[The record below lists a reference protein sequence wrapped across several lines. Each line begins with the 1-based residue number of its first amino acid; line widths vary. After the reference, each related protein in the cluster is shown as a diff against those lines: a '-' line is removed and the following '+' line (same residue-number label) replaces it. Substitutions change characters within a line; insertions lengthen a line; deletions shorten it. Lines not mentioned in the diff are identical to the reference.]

1 MDRPSQKFAFDNR
14 LLEVEECFRQRSI
27 GSAIRQFDALP
38 ANEFED
44 SPHQYGLYLLLA
56 AEKGFAESNYRA
68 AIESGLKATRVL
80 ADFPLNRRYGRVQ
93 LVLSKSYSAI
103 GDLKNAEIRAHNAL
117 ASYRRAADNVGQVN
131 GLNELARIAF
141 IRADFDAALGFLDE
155 AIEMAGDE
163 PRKVAQLTGNAGTI
177 RMLAGLWQQAEK
189 DLTTALE
196 FNTANKQ
203 EISQAV
209 NLLSLGYLHLRKR
222 EFVFASRSLDRAN
235 EIISRLNLKRE
246 RVIYLEYLG
255 EMAYERG
262 DMFKAKAILSDAY
275 QEGRLLAPDSSL
287 VCQASRRLGEVELAL
302 DNHAEAMKYAQK
314 ALELAQALG
323 EKAEVG
329 ASLRTIARVFSDRGE
344 FDDALGY
351 IRQAVETLHDV
362 GDPLELGR
370 TILVQVDIKMK
381 AGLDDADRMRQSL
394 DEALRIFRRLELDY
408 WIAETD
414 YTAGVLACQAGD
426 LARGFKQLS
435 RAERLFTALAEKGK
449 VRSVNQFLRS
459 LADQAVAVSVSEQNE
474 FKVFGNLVSPSEM
487 KELKMGRIEE
497 TLEVL
502 IKRTGASRA
511 IIYSPDFYDTPVV
524 SSTPM
529 TELQAHRFAD
539 SFAQLLGE
547 EVAIDRPTLLLDSRR
562 DPYINELFGDIL
574 EPVASVI
581 VVPFRM
587 SDKSTSYLYL
597 DRAAEE
603 NLINPFSQ
611 ADLNFSVG
619 FSDLIAFKAAELQK
633 MKLLEDNRRL
643 KDQLKQEAAFPN
655 IITRSSRMLEMLAQ
669 VRQVVDSSISIS
681 IEGETG
687 SGKDLLARA
696 IHYNSVRRDKRFIS
710 VNCAA
715 LPETLLESEL
725 FGYRRGAFTGA
736 DRDKA
741 GLFEEANGGTFFLDE
756 IADMPLG
763 IQAKILRVLEEKE
776 IVRLSETS
784 PRKVDV
790 RIISATNKSLK
801 EEIERGTFRQ
811 DLYYRLSALTFRLPP
826 LRDRKEDIPILVDH
840 FLRESGKTVSAAVM
854 RCLVAYDWPGNVRE
868 LDNEIKKL
876 ILLAGDQ
883 EEISVDILSSKVA
896 SAVET
901 EVLDIVAE
909 TVTVPEGVEFT
920 EEYSLY
926 DYLAEHERRFIIRAL
941 REQKGVKKH
950 AAALLKIP
958 ESTLRL
964 KIKQYDIDLS
974 QLDSIH

>member
-1 MDRPSQKFAFDNR
+1 MDRPSQKYAFDNR
-14 LLEVEECFRQRSI
+14 LLEVEELFRQRSI
-27 GSAIRQFDALP
+27 GTAIRLFDVLTP
-38 ANEFED
+38 TEFQD
-44 SPHQYGLYLLLA
+44 SPHQYGLFLLLA
-56 AEKGFAESNYRA
+56 AEKGFAEGSYRA
-68 AIESGLKATRVL
+68 AIENGLMATRVL
-80 ADFPLNRRYGRVQ
+80 ADFPLNRHYGRVQ

-103 GDLKNAEIRAHNAL
+103 GDLKNAEIRAQNSL
-117 ASYRRAADNVGQVN
+117 ASYRRAADSVGQVN

-141 IRADFDAALGFLDE
+141 IRADFNKALGYLDE
-155 AIEMAGDE
+155 AIELAGNE

-177 RMLAGLWQQAEK
+177 RMLAGHWKRAEQ

-196 FNTANKQ
+196 FNTRHKQ
-203 EISQAV
+203 EISQSV
-209 NLLSLGYLHLRKR
+209 NLLSLGYLHFRKR
-222 EFVFASRSLDRAN
+222 EFVFAARHLERAH

-246 RVIYLEYLG
+246 HVIYLEYIG
-255 EMAYERG
+255 ELAFERG
-262 DMFKAKAILSDAY
+262 DMFKAKSALSDAY

-287 VCQASRRLGEVELAL
+287 VCQASRRLADVEFAL
-302 DNHAEAMKYAQK
+302 DNQAEAMKYAQK
-314 ALELAQALG
+314 ALELSQAVG
-323 EKAEVG
+323 EKAEI
-329 ASLRTIARVFSDRGE
+329 AAALRTIARVFADRGE
-344 FDDALGY
+344 YDDALGY
-351 IRQAVETLHDV
+351 IRRSVETFQEV

-370 TILVQVDIKMK
+370 TLLAHVDIKIK
-381 AGLDDADRMRQSL
+381 AGIDDADRMRQTL
-394 DEALRIFRRLELDY
+394 DEALRLFRRLELDY
-408 WIAETD
+408 WVAETE
-414 YTAGVLACQAGD
+414 YVTGVLACQTGD
-426 LARGFKQLS
+426 LARGFKKLA
-435 RAERLFTALAEKGK
+435 RAERTFTALAEKSK
-449 VRSVNQFLRS
+449 VRAVNQFLRS

-474 FKVFGNLVSPSEM
+474 YKVFGNLVSPSEM
-487 KELKMGRIEE
+487 RELKTGRIEE

-502 IKRTGASRA
+502 LNRSSAGRA
-511 IIYSPDFYDTPVV
+511 IIFSPDFTETPVV
-524 SSTPM
+524 SSHPM
-529 TELQAHRFAD
+529 TELQMHRFAD

-547 EVAIDRPTLLLDSRR
+547 EVAIDRPTLLLDCRR
-562 DPYINELFGDIL
+562 DPYINELFGDVA
-574 EPVASVI
+574 EPIASVI
-581 VVPFRM
+581 VVPFKM
-587 SDKSTSYLYL
+587 SDLSTSYLYL
-597 DRAAEE
+597 DRAAAD
-603 NLINPFSQ
+603 NMINPFSQ
-611 ADLNFSVG
+611 ADLNFAVG

-633 MKLLEDNRRL
+633 MRLLEDNRRL
-643 KDQLKQEAAFPN
+643 KDQLRQEAAFPN
-655 IITRSSRMLEMLAQ
+655 IVTRSSRMLEMLAQ

-776 IVRLSETS
+776 IVRLGETS

-790 RIISATNKSLK
+790 RIISATNKTLK
-801 EEIERGTFRQ
+801 DEIERGTFRQ

-826 LRDRKEDIPILVDH
+826 LRDRKEDIPLLVEH
-840 FLRESGKTVSAAVM
+840 FLRDSGKTLSATVM
-854 RCLVAYDWPGNVRE
+854 KCLVAYDWPGNVRE

-876 ILLAGDQ
+876 ILLAGDSD
-883 EEISVDILSSKVA
+883 EISSDILSSKIAAALDDESLDVVP
-896 SAVET
+896 AVMS
-901 EVLDIVAE
+901 
-909 TVTVPEGVEFT
+909 VPDGVEFT

-941 REQKGVKKH
+941 REQNGVKKH

-964 KIKQYDIDLS
+964 KIKQYNIDLNH
-974 QLDSIH
+974 LDSVH

>member
-14 LLEVEECFRQRSI
+14 LLEVEELFRQRSI
-27 GSAIRQFDALP
+27 GTAIRQFDTLNASD
-38 ANEFED
+38 FED
-44 SPHQYGLYLLLA
+44 SPHQNGLFLLLA
-56 AEKGFAESNYRA
+56 AEKGFAEGNYRT
-68 AIESGLKATRVL
+68 AIEHGLKATRVL
-80 ADFPLNRRYGRVQ
+80 ADFPLNRQYGRVQ

-103 GDLKNAEIRAHNAL
+103 GDLKNAEIRAHNSL
-117 ASYRRAADNVGQVN
+117 ASYRRAADHVGQVN

-141 IRADFDAALGFLDE
+141 IRADFDKALGYLDE
-155 AIEMAGDE
+155 AIEIAGEE

-177 RMLAGLWQQAEK
+177 RMLAGLWKQAEQ
-189 DLTTALE
+189 DLNTALE
-196 FNTANKQ
+196 FNTRHKQ

-209 NLLSLGYLHLRKR
+209 NLLSLGYLHIRKR
-222 EFVFASRSLDRAN
+222 EFVFAARHLDRAH

-246 RVIYLEYLG
+246 RVIYLEYMG
-255 EMAYERG
+255 EMAFERG
-262 DMFKAKAILSDAY
+262 DIFKAKATLSDAY
-275 QEGRLLAPDSSL
+275 QEGRMLAPESSL
-287 VCQASRRLGEVELAL
+287 VSQASRRLADVELAL
-302 DNHAEAMKYAQK
+302 DNHSESMKHAQK
-314 ALELAQALG
+314 ALELAQTVG

-329 ASLRTIARVFSDRGE
+329 ASFRAIARIFAERGE
-344 FDDALGY
+344 FDDALTY
-351 IRQAVETLHDV
+351 IRQAVETLQHV
-362 GDPLELGR
+362 GDPLELAR
-370 TILVQVDIKMK
+370 TMLVQVQIKMK
-381 AGLDDADRMRQSL
+381 AGLDDTDRMRQTL
-394 DEALRIFRRLELDY
+394 DDALRIFRRLELEY

-414 YTAGVLACQAGD
+414 HIAGVLACQVGD
-426 LARGFKQLS
+426 LARGFKHLS
-435 RAERLFTALAEKGK
+435 RAERSFTALAEKGK
-449 VRSVNQFLRS
+449 VRAVNQFLRS
-459 LADQAVAVSVSEQNE
+459 LADSAVAVAVSDQNE

-497 TLEVL
+497 TLDVL
-502 IKRTGASRA
+502 IKRTRASRA
-511 IIYSPDFYDTPVV
+511 IIYTPDFYETPVV
-524 SSTPM
+524 ASKPM
-529 TELQAHRFAD
+529 TELQAHRFAE
-539 SFAQLLGE
+539 SFSQLLGE
-547 EVAIDRPTLLLDSRR
+547 EVAQDRPTLLLDCRR
-562 DPYINELFGDIL
+562 DPYINDLFGDIPD
-574 EPVASVI
+574 PVASVI
-581 VVPFRM
+581 VVPFKM

-597 DRAAEE
+597 DRTAGD
-603 NLINPFSQ
+603 NSINPFSQ
-611 ADLNFSVG
+611 PDLNFTVG

-643 KDQLKQEAAFPN
+643 KDQLKMEAAFPN

-776 IVRLSETS
+776 IVRLGETS

-790 RIISATNKSLK
+790 RIISATNKSLR
-801 EEIERGTFRQ
+801 EEIERGTFRH

-826 LRDRKEDIPILVDH
+826 LRDRKEDIPLLVEH
-840 FLRESGKTVSAAVM
+840 FLRESGKSVSPTVM
-854 RCLVAYDWPGNVRE
+854 KCLVAYDWPGNVRE

-876 ILLAGDQ
+876 ILLTGDA
-883 EEISVDILSSKVA
+883 EEISSDTLSSKIA
-896 SAVET
+896 AALDADQIESAP
-901 EVLDIVAE
+901 DIMPVS
-909 TVTVPEGVEFT
+909 TGIEFT

-926 DYLAEHERRFIIRAL
+926 DYLAEHERQFIIKAL
-941 REQKGVKKH
+941 RDQKGVKKH

-964 KIKQYDIDLS
+964 KIKQYNIDLN
-974 QLDSIH
+974 QIDSIH

>member
-14 LLEVEECFRQRSI
+14 LLEVEEYFRQRNI
-27 GSAIRQFDALP
+27 GAATRQFDGLAESDYE
-38 ANEFED
+38 N
-44 SPHQYGLYLLLA
+44 SPHEHGLFLLLA
-56 AEKGFAESNYRA
+56 AERGFAEGNYRL

-93 LVLSKSYSAI
+93 LVLSKAYSGI

-117 ASYRRAADNVGQVN
+117 ASYRRAADSIGQVN

-141 IRADFDAALGFLDE
+141 IRSDFDLALGYLDE
-155 AIEMAGDE
+155 AVTLAGDE
-163 PRKVAQLTGNAGTI
+163 PRKRIQLTGNAGTI
-177 RMLAGLWQQAEK
+177 RMLAGQWQQAEQ

-196 FNTANKQ
+196 FNTRHNL

-209 NLLSLGYLHLRKR
+209 NLLSLGYLHIRKR
-222 EFVFASRSLDRAN
+222 EFVFAARQLERAH
-235 EIISRLNLKRE
+235 EIISRHDLKRE
-246 RVIYLEYLG
+246 RVIYLEYMG

-262 DMFKAKAILSDAY
+262 DLFKAKAVLSDAY

-287 VCQASRRLGEVELAL
+287 VCQAARRLAEVDLGL
-302 DNHAEAMKYAQK
+302 DNYNEAMKYAQK

-323 EKAEVG
+323 EKTEVG
-329 ASLRTIARVFSDRGE
+329 AAMRTIARVFAARDE
-344 FDDALGY
+344 TEDALGY
-351 IRQAVETLHDV
+351 IRQAVDTLRLV
-362 GDPLELGR
+362 GDPLELAR
-370 TILVQVDIKMK
+370 TMLVQIDIKSR
-381 AGLDDADRMRQSL
+381 AGLDDFDRMRQTL
-394 DEALRIFRRLELDY
+394 DEALRIFKRLELDY
-408 WIAETD
+408 WVAETD
-414 YTAGVLACQAGD
+414 YRSGIMACQAGD
-426 LARGFKQLS
+426 LSRGFKKLA
-435 RAERLFTALAEKGK
+435 RAERAFTALAEKGR

-459 LADQAVAVSVSEQNE
+459 LADQAVALSISEQNE
-474 FKVFGNLVSPSEM
+474 FKVFGNLVSIAEM
-487 KELKMGRIEE
+487 KELKAGRIEE
-497 TLEVL
+497 TLRVL
-502 IKRTGASRA
+502 IKRTDATRA
-511 IIYSPDFYDTPVV
+511 IIYSPDFHDNPIVT
-524 SSTPM
+524 STPM
-529 TELQAHRFAD
+529 SEIQAHKFAD
-539 SFAQLLGE
+539 AFGQLLGE
-547 EVAIDRPTLLLDSRR
+547 EIALDRPTLLLDCRR
-562 DPYINELFGDIL
+562 DPYINDLFGDIP

-581 VVPFRM
+581 VVPFKM
-587 SDKSTSYLYL
+587 SDNSTSYLYV
-597 DRAAEE
+597 DRAADD

-611 ADLNFSVG
+611 AQLNFAVG

-655 IITRSSRMLEMLAQ
+655 IVTRSSRMLEMLAQ

-736 DRDKA
+736 DRDKP

-763 IQAKILRVLEEKE
+763 IQAKILRVLEEQE
-776 IVRLSETS
+776 IVRLGETS

-790 RIISATNKSLK
+790 RIISATNKNLRD
-801 EEIERGTFRQ
+801 EIERHTFRH

-826 LRDRKEDIPILVDH
+826 LRERKEDIPLLVEH
-840 FLRESGKTVSAAVM
+840 FLRDSGKTVSASVM
-854 RCLVAYDWPGNVRE
+854 KHLVAYDWPGNVRE

-876 ILLAGDQ
+876 ILLAGDAD
-883 EEISVDILSSKVA
+883 EITTDILSAKILAAGEGVA
-896 SAVET
+896 IDPTSE
-901 EVLDIVAE
+901 IVR
-909 TVTVPEGVEFT
+909 PPDDVEFT

-926 DYLAEHERRFIIRAL
+926 DYLAEHERRFIIQAL

-964 KIKQYDIDLS
+964 KIKQYDIDLNH
-974 QLDSIH
+974 LDPIQ